1 MDKNV
6 LNFVNDNGLQ
16 NDFEEYFATP
26 YPDEDFYKNQ
36 TVLENIEKSSD
47 LDIDFSSATGDFK
60 KSFNKIKTTPD
71 KIESVKATGRPVI
84 VEGNKNNQEIFKTY
98 VKKGISKKKP
108 KQKIKV
114 STDPRDLHGKG
125 FGVKEKATIFDN
137 SKKKGIGRILVPSD
151 RAVIVEGVNSF
162 ILSQGKCENDL
173 KNLNYRC
180 GKKLKELVININNV
194 SPNNFVFELFNPSFP
209 LDYLIANSQNVN
221 NQILVNDS
229 GVTGVQYTDL
239 LFNILAN
246 PTRIYN
252 CRMVFNAPTNALLS
266 KQLNENIIVQ
276 NKDLR
281 AYQVIKSLNTNTLLD
296 RYQFQKNILNFNL
309 EAELNRPY
317 VPDGMDVMKYTVY
330 AGCSVTIVF
339 YYEQI
344 MLKKYFYKD
353 LRNNKEIL

>member
-1 MDKNV
+1 MDKTGY
-6 LNFVNDNGLQ
+6 NFVNDNGLQ

-26 YPDEDFYKNQ
+26 YPDEDFLNNKK
-36 TVLENIEKSSD
+36 LIESIEKSSD

-60 KSFNKIKTTPD
+60 KSFNKIKKSED
-71 KIESVKATGRPVI
+71 KIQKVKVSGRPVI
-84 VEGNKNNQEIFKTY
+84 VEGNKNNKEIFKTY
-98 VKKGISKKKP
+98 VKKGIAKKTP

-137 SKKKGIGRILVPSD
+137 SKNKGISKILVPSD
-151 RAVIVEGVNSF
+151 RAVIVEGVDSF
-162 ILSQGKCENDL
+162 ILSQGKCENDI

-194 SPNNFVFELFNPSFP
+194 TPNNFTFELFNPSFP

-252 CRMVFNAPTNALLS
+252 CRIVFNAPTNALLS
-266 KQLNENIIVQ
+266 KQLNEGIVVQ

-281 AYQVIKSLNTNTLLD
+281 AYQVIKSINTNTLLD

-309 EAELNRPY
+309 EEALNRPY

-353 LRNNKEIL
+353 LRNSKEIL